1 MNRQREAP
9 YITALIMSTFKP
21 LRKKALHVGKP
32 HMVVSVLGRDFKT
45 AVCQATVTHNLK
57 KPSSAAVKTAF

>member
-45 AVCQATVTHNLK
+45 AV
-57 KPSSAAVKTAF
+57 VKLRLLII